1 MRRLSL
7 ALPFLTLGI
16 LGATYSP
23 VLAQSEV
30 LEIDSLPRGPVREF
44 SPGTAVMPLADSS
57 VTEDP
62 QNANKSD
69 SAVSP
74 EKAATLVTTPAGEK
88 QVSAA
93 RDSGFTIEMDRSLG
107 KNADKSLSLALLGAL
122 ILPGT
127 GEFYLRESGQAKPFL
142 LVELGFWAS
151 LCVSWWSM
159 DSHLQSARNIASDY
173 AGIDASNKSVAFLN
187 TMSEYRSYLEK
198 EHRNDSYE
206 LSQILS
212 GKRDG
217 RYDIPSSP
225 ENYWDFGS
233 SNTPENTRHWKTFQ
247 STLRYYRASKIALT
261 FAIGGLA
268 LNRVAALAHTLRLY
282 RRTASQGLSWQ
293 AIPEFG
299 PNSAGVKW
307 VCAF

>member
-1 MRRLSL
+1 MRRPNLAIIAFAMGTLS
-7 ALPFLTLGI
+7 AAF
-16 LGATYSP
+16 SP
-23 VLAQSEV
+23 ALAQSEI
-30 LEIDSLPRGPVREF
+30 LEVDSLPQGKSL
-44 SPGTAVMPLADSS
+44 SPASPTTAAPPEPTSNTDGA
-57 VTEDP
+57 EAA
-62 QNANKSD
+62 QKKD
-69 SAVSP
+69 SAMLPAAAAASP
-74 EKAATLVTTPAGEK
+74 PASLEDRRNAATA
-88 QVSAA
+88 
-93 RDSGFTIEMDRSLG
+93 DSGFTIEVDRSLG
-107 KNADKSLSLALLGAL
+107 KNADKSLTLALLGAL

-127 GEFYLRESGQAKPFL
+127 GEIYLQEKSQAKSFL
-142 LVELGFWAS
+142 LVDLGFWAS
-151 LCVSWWSM
+151 LLVSWWSM
-159 DSHLQSARNIASDY
+159 DSYLQSARNVASDY

-217 RYDIPSSP
+217 RYEIPSAP

-247 STLRYYRASKIALT
+247 SSLRYYRASKIALT

-268 LNRVAALAHTLRLY
+268 LNRVAAMAHTLRLY
-282 RRTASQGLSWQ
+282 RRTAQGLSWQ
-293 AIPEFG
+293 AIPEIG
-299 PNSAGVKW
+299 PNSAGMRW